1 MFNVLNRFLHDDNG
15 AVTVDFVVLTA
26 MVIGLGVVVITTIA
40 QGALDHSAGLGA
52 HLLAEEVTTTF

>member
-40 QGALDHSAGLGA
+40 DGALDHANGLGE